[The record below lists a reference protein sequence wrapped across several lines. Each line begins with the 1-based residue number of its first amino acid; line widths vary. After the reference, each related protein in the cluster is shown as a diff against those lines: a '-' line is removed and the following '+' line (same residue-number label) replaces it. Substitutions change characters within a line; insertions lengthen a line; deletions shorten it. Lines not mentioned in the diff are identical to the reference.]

1 MSLFLTALVMG
12 VFSGGHC
19 LGMCGPLVLALPVS
33 EKGFGSALAARIL
46 YNTGRIFTYVL
57 LGAIVGS
64 LGAAA
69 NLKGFQKYLSY
80 IAGSLLILISLLQ
93 LTPLLQIH
101 FLSRAQAGLRNLLT
115 RAAGKSGPGRFTL
128 LGVANGFLPCGMV
141 AMALMASI
149 AAGTLKD
156 GMLYMFF
163 FGLGTF
169 PLMLAA
175 SLFGVYLK
183 PKLRGFLTVAGPIY
197 GIALGI
203 LLLLRPGWI
212 LPDCG

>member
-1 MSLFLTALVMG
+1 MSLLLTALVMG

-19 LGMCGPLVLALPVS
+19 LGMCGPLVLALPVG
-33 EKGFGSALAARIL
+33 ERGFTAALTARVL

-57 LGAIVGS
+57 LGAIVGV

-69 NLKGFQKYLSY
+69 NLKGLQKYLSY
-80 IAGSLLILISLLQ
+80 VAGGMLILISLLQ
-93 LTPLLQIH
+93 LTPVLQIH
-101 FLSRAQAGLRNLLT
+101 FLSRAQTFLRNLLT
-115 RAAGKSGPGRFTL
+115 RAAGKAGPGKFTL

-149 AAGTLKD
+149 AAGTLTD
-156 GMLYMFF
+156 GVLYMLF

-183 PKLRGFLTVAGPIY
+183 PKLRGFLTIAGPIY

-212 LPDCG
+212 LPDCN

>member
-1 MSLFLTALVMG
+1 
-12 VFSGGHC
+12 
-19 LGMCGPLVLALPVS
+19 
-33 EKGFGSALAARIL
+33 
-46 YNTGRIFTYVL
+46 VL
-57 LGAIVGS
+57 LGAIVGG

-69 NLKGFQKYLSY
+69 NLKGLQKYLSY
-80 IAGSLLILISLLQ
+80 VAGGMLILISLLQ
-93 LTPLLQIH
+93 LTPVMQIH
-101 FLSRAQAGLRNLLT
+101 FLSRAQTFLRNLLT
-115 RAAGKSGPGRFTL
+115 RAAGKAGPGRFTL

-149 AAGTLKD
+149 AAGTLTD
-156 GMLYMFF
+156 GVLYMLF

-175 SLFGVYLK
+175 SLFGVYLR
-183 PKLRGFLTVAGPIY
+183 PKLRGFLTIAGPVY

-212 LPDCG
+212 LPDCN

>member
-1 MSLFLTALVMG
+1 M
-12 VFSGGHC
+12 
-19 LGMCGPLVLALPVS
+19 
-33 EKGFGSALAARIL
+33 
-46 YNTGRIFTYVL
+46 
-57 LGAIVGS
+57 
-64 LGAAA
+64 
-69 NLKGFQKYLSY
+69 
-80 IAGSLLILISLLQ
+80 LILISLLQ
-93 LTPLLQIH
+93 LTPVLQVN
-101 FLSRAQAGLRNLLT
+101 FLSRAQTALRNLLT
-115 RAAGKSGPGRFTL
+115 RAAGKAGPGRFTL

-156 GMLYMFF
+156 GVLYMLF

-183 PKLRGFLTVAGPIY
+183 PKLRGFLAVAGPIY
-197 GIALGI
+197 GVALGI

>member
-19 LGMCGPLVLALPVS
+19 LGMCGPLVLALPV
-33 EKGFGSALAARIL
+33 GDRGVAAAIAARIF
-46 YNTGRIFTYVL
+46 YNTGRVFTYVL
-57 LGAIVGS
+57 LGAIVGGV
-64 LGAAA
+64 GAAA
-69 NLKGFQKYLSY
+69 NLKGAQKYLSY
-80 IAGSLLILISLLQ
+80 VAGSMLILISLLQ
-93 LTPLLQIH
+93 LTPVWQVR
-101 FLSRAQAGLRNLLT
+101 FFARAQAALRNALT
-115 RAAGKSGPGRFTL
+115 RAAGRAGAGRFTL

-149 AAGTLKD
+149 AAGSLED
-156 GMLYMFF
+156 GVLYMLF

-175 SLFGVYLK
+175 SLFGVYLR
-183 PKLRGFLTVAGPIY
+183 PKLRGFLTIAGPIY
-197 GIALGI
+197 GIALGF